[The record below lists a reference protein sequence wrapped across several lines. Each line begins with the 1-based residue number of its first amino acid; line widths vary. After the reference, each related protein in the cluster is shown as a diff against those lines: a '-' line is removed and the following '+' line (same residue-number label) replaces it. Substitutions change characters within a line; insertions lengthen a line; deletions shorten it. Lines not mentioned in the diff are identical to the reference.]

1 MTDIYQQATDNLVQ
15 SFGLLTESAG
25 FNRMTGQIY
34 ALLYM
39 SPSQLSLGEIAE
51 KLGASKGTISLN
63 STSMERWGMI
73 KRYNRLADRRDYYE
87 ADTDFWK
94 VIRSILRNREKKLIN
109 DFKNSLSDNIKEL
122 KKDGNDEESKFY
134 IARLQHMQDFTNTF
148 IRMLNAYLAMDKF
161 NPGRLAAIGSVKKG
175 EDNED

>member
-1 MTDIYQQATDNLVQ
+1 MMDTYQQATENLVQ

-25 FNRMTGQIY
+25 FSRMTGQIY

-63 STSMERWGMI
+63 TTSMERWGMI
-73 KRYNRLADRRDYYE
+73 KRFNRPADRRDYYE

-109 DFKNSLSDNIKEL
+109 DFKSSLSGSIKEL
-122 KKDGNDEESKFY
+122 KKCSNDEESRFY
-134 IARLQHMQDFTNTF
+134 ITRLQHMQDFTNTF
-148 IRMLNAYLAMDKF
+148 IRMLNAYLAMEKL
-161 NPGRLAAIGSVKKG
+161 NPGRLAMAGSTKPG
-175 EDNED
+175 DEDED